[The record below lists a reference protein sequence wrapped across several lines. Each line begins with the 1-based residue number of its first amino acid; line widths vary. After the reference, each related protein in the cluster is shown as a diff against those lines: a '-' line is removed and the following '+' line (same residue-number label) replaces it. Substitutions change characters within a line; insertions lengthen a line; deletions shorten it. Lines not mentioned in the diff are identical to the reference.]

1 MEKTAEA
8 DCDEKIK
15 METCSMESPVCEAI
29 SYCSDAYDLRF
40 TNETGQTK
48 VKSICDRYKHS
59 KPSTCAE
66 SGCKAFLLVELY
78 SCPSGTSSLFFCF
91 YLFGFSYSV
100 KGIDV
105 RLHSFFWNN
114 FLDM

>member
-29 SYCSDAYDLRF
+29 SYCSDAYDRRF
-40 TNETGQTK
+40 TNETGHTK

-66 SGCKAFLLVELY
+66 SGCKAFIRVPWVPSRY
-78 SCPSGTSSLFFCF
+78 SFAFI
-91 YLFGFSYSV
+91 YLGFRTML
-100 KGIDV
+100 KG
-105 RLHSFFWNN
+105 
-114 FLDM
+114 

>member
-8 DCDEKIK
+8 DCDEKTK

-29 SYCSDAYDLRF
+29 SYCSDAYDRRF
-40 TNETGQTK
+40 TNETGHTK

-66 SGCKAFLLVELY
+66 SGCKAFI
-78 SCPSGTSSLFFCF
+78 S
-91 YLFGFSYSV
+91 
-100 KGIDV
+100 
-105 RLHSFFWNN
+105 
-114 FLDM
+114 